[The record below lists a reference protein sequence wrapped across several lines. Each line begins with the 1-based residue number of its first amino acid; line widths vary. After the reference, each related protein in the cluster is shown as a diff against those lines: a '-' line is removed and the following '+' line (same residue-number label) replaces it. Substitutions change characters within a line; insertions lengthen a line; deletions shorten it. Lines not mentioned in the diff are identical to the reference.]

1 MKFEDAKK
9 RAEELRPL
17 LQYYTKKYFDDEQ
30 VVSDYEYDMLM
41 RELKNIEKE
50 YPELITKDSPT
61 QRVGASIKKGFEKI
75 THEVPLQS
83 LQDVFSFFYGGFYLS
98 E

>member
-1 MKFEDAKK
+1 MEINEARK

-17 LQYYTKKYFDDEQ
+17 LKYYTQKYFDDEQ

-41 RELKNIEKE
+41 RELKQIERE

-61 QRVGASIKKGFEKI
+61 QRVGAKYKER
-75 THEVPLQS
+75 L
-83 LQDVFSFFYGGFYLS
+83 
-98 E
+98 

>member
-1 MKFEDAKK
+1 MDFEQAKK

-17 LQYYTKKYFDDEQ
+17 LQYYTQKYFDDEQ

-41 RELKNIEKE
+41 RELKQIEKE

-61 QRVGASIKKGFEKI
+61 PKVEWKIVYIHMFLKMAKGGHQLREHILDFQK
-75 THEVPLQS
+75 TL
-83 LQDVFSFFYGGFYLS
+83 YLN
-98 E
+98 